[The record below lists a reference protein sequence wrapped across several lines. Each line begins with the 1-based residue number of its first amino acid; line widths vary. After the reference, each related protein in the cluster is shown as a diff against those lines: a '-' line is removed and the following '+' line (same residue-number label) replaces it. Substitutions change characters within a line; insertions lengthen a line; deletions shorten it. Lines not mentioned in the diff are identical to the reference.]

1 MKKFIAIAVAAF
13 LLAGC
18 SNNTT
23 NESTSSAVSAEIS
36 SETTSSVTERS
47 SESVST
53 SVEESSTKES
63 SSSEESSSAPVETS
77 TSSSIEEKPV
87 SSSSNKPESS
97 STTKIE
103 EKPISSSSTSS
114 SSNKPVEKPVSS
126 SSNPVSSSSKPTC
139 EHIFV
144 TETHKLPHPECL
156 EKITKCQICGYELSR
171 TPTHEYENG
180 VCIWC
185 GKYDPN
191 VSHNC
196 TRDGHIWG
204 NSYTESSTENVEI
217 KEMHIVSNNGYD
229 FDLAYRYFGE
239 AGVNVNFAPYLGT
252 NAFGEGSSKVKTTGV
267 KTITRY
273 IHECSECGYK
283 ETYNT
288 EETVTPGDNWVYAGT
303 PRSRFYPVIW
313 YDVNNIP
320 DEIYDEEARSKI
332 KLVMWFT
339 YGDTHNGNNGGY
351 NEDEEC
357 QAFTEYLITHSIN
370 DPGFNEYVMNSVTSF
385 MNKWSETGKR
395 TYRDINSE
403 LDFINKYTGLDL
415 EPIVS

>member
-1 MKKFIAIAVAAF
+1 MKKFLAIALSAF

-18 SNNTT
+18 SANTAS
-23 NESTSSAVSAEIS
+23 ESTSSATSAEIS
-36 SETTSSVTERS
+36 SETTSSVTESS
-47 SESVST
+47 SESVSSSVST
-53 SVEESSTKES
+53 SVEESSSVTVES
-63 SSSEESSSAPVETS
+63 SSS
-77 TSSSIEEKPV
+77 V
-87 SSSSNKPESS
+87 SSSSTTEKPAESS
-97 STTKIE
+97 S
-103 EKPISSSSTSS
+103 SSS

-126 SSNPVSSSSKPTC
+126 STSSSSTNKPTSSSSKPVSSSSKLTC

-217 KEMHIVSNNGYD
+217 VELHTLSENGYD
-229 FDLAYRYFGE
+229 YDLAGRYFGD
-239 AGVNVNFAPYLGT
+239 AGVNIDFTPYLGT
-252 NAFGEGSSKVKTTGV
+252 NAFGSGSSKVKTTGV

-283 ETYNT
+283 EVYNT
-288 EETVTPGDNWVYAGT
+288 EETVTPDDNWKFVGK
-303 PRSRFYPVIW
+303 PRCEFCTVIW
-313 YDVNNIP
+313 YDINNIP
-320 DEIYDEEARSKI
+320 DEVYEGVDNLLADREAWK
-332 KLVMWFT
+332 
-339 YGDTHNGNNGGY
+339 
-351 NEDEEC
+351 
-357 QAFTEYLITHSIN
+357 
-370 DPGFNEYVMNSVTSF
+370 NSL
-385 MNKWSETGKR
+385 R
-395 TYRDINSE
+395 NSR
-403 LDFINKYTGLDL
+403 
-415 EPIVS
+415 

>member
-23 NESTSSAVSAEIS
+23 IESTSSATSAEIS
-36 SETTSSVTERS
+36 SETTSSATESS

-63 SSSEESSSAPVETS
+63 SSSEESSSVPVETS
-77 TSSSIEEKPV
+77 TSSS
-87 SSSSNKPESS
+87 
-97 STTKIE
+97 TKIE

-126 SSNPVSSSSKPTC
+126 STSSSSKPVSSSSKLTC

-156 EKITKCQICGYELSR
+156 EKITKCLICGYELSR

-196 TRDGHIWG
+196 TRDGHIWN

-217 KEMHIVSNNGYD
+217 VETHTIVNNGYD
-229 FDLAYRYFGE
+229 IDLAVKYFGLD
-239 AGVNVNFAPYLGT
+239 AQNVDFKPYLGT
-252 NAFGEGSSKVKTTGV
+252 NAFGAGSSKVKTTGV
-267 KTITRY
+267 KTITRF

-288 EETVTPGDNWVYAGT
+288 EETVTPDDNWVFVNK
-303 PRSRFYPVIW
+303 PRSKYFPLIW
-313 YDVNNIP
+313 WDINNIP
-320 DEIYDEEARSKI
+320 DEVYEGIAQHDADRAA
-332 KLVMWFT
+332 L
-339 YGDTHNGNNGGY
+339 
-351 NEDEEC
+351 
-357 QAFTEYLITHSIN
+357 
-370 DPGFNEYVMNSVTSF
+370 
-385 MNKWSETGKR
+385 
-395 TYRDINSE
+395 
-403 LDFINKYTGLDL
+403 GL
-415 EPIVS
+415 PY

>member
-23 NESTSSAVSAEIS
+23 NESTSSAASAEIS
-36 SETTSSVTERS
+36 SETTSSVTESS
-47 SESVST
+47 SESVSSSVST
-53 SVEESSTKES
+53 SVEESSSVTVES
-63 SSSEESSSAPVETS
+63 SSSVSSSSTTEKPAESSS
-77 TSSSIEEKPV
+77 SSSSSSSTKPVEKPV
-87 SSSSNKPESS
+87 SSSTSSSSTNKPTSS

-103 EKPISSSSTSS
+103 EKPIHTHSFT
-114 SSNKPVEKPVSS
+114 EATCT
-126 SSNPVSSSSKPTC
+126 NPATC
-139 EHIFV
+139 ISCG
-144 TETHKLPHPECL
+144 ETKGTTINHN
-156 EKITKCQICGYELSR
+156 YN
-171 TPTHEYENG
+171 NG
-180 VCIWC
+180 SCIYC
-185 GKYDPN
+185 GKNDPN
-191 VSHNC
+191 YVAPHNC
-196 TRDGHIWG
+196 KNDGHIWN

-217 KEMHIVSNNGYD
+217 KEMHTIVNNGYD
-229 FDLAYRYFGE
+229 IDLAVKYFGLE
-239 AGVNVNFAPYLGT
+239 AQNVNFTLYLGT
-252 NAFGEGSSKVKTTGV
+252 NAFGAGSSKVKTTGV
-267 KTITRY
+267 KTITRF

-283 ETYNT
+283 EVYNT
-288 EETVTPGDNWVYAGT
+288 EETITPGDNWVYAGT

-403 LDFINKYTGLDL
+403 LDFIYKYTGLDL